1 MLRIYYRVS
10 TDKQDFDM
18 QKNAIENYL
27 KIHGITTYEI
37 YEDLGISGLTAE
49 RSEYQ
54 RLLADIREG
63 DTLLV
68 YEFSRLWRDME
79 EQSRVTKIILALG
92 LTLISVTEGTVKNEE
107 DALIS
112 DVKGVI
118 NQHEARRFKRRSK
131 DGIKAL
137 QDKCATGEKVWNGRG
152 PDKVKRSNEGYLKMW
167 ETRKK
172 RQL

>member
-27 KIHGITTYEI
+27 KIHEITTYEI

-63 DTLLV
+63 DALLV

-167 ETRKK
+167 ENRKR
-172 RQL
+172 RQ